1 MSYRS
6 TVKSNHAMD
15 QETIRHALT
24 DILALKDGAKEDWEK
39 SLVNMALSL
48 ISRKGSAGVT
58 SLDKFLEDLT
68 SGKDPDQTILTLIGH
83 ELSLTEASD
92 ILASLQSKEADHMLK
107 ARSLLKK
114 ILLAAETAGSLLL
127 KAALGGLV

>member
-1 MSYRS
+1 
-6 TVKSNHAMD
+6 MD
-15 QETIRHALT
+15 QETIQNALT

-39 SLVNMALSL
+39 SLINMALSL
-48 ISRKGSAGVT
+48 ISRKGTAGVT
-58 SLDKFLEDLT
+58 SLDNFLDELS
-68 SGKDPDQTILTLIGH
+68 SGKSPDQTILTLIGH

-92 ILASLQSKEADHMLK
+92 ILASLQSKEADRMIK

-127 KAALGGLV
+127 RAALGGLK